1 MVNTELQPRTADLV
15 ILMTMKILKKR
26 VSIKND
32 WKEEK
37 KIEF

>member
-26 VSIKND
+26 VSIND